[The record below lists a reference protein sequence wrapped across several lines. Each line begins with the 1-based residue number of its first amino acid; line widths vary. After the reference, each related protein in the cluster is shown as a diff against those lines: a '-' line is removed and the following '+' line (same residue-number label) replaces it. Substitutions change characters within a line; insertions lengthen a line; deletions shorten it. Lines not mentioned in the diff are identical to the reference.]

1 MPALEYSKQSEE
13 QFITKRLEGNT
24 KNILKMKF
32 KKMAAKMIE
41 NGYFPYQ
48 YEIIDKE
55 QLLEDNKNHILI
67 AAFKQEEWLFND

>member
-1 MPALEYSKQSEE
+1 MPALEYSKQVEE
-13 QFITKRLEGNT
+13 QFITKRLQADT
-24 KNILKMKF
+24 KLMLKMKF

-48 YEIIDKE
+48 YEIVDKE
-55 QLLEDNKNHILI
+55 ELEDNKNHVLI

>member
-1 MPALEYSKQSEE
+1 MPALEYSKQREE
-13 QFITKRLEGNT
+13 QFITKRLQANT
-24 KNILKMKF
+24 KFLLKMKF

-41 NGYFPYQ
+41 NGYFPYL

>member
-1 MPALEYSKQSEE
+1 MPALEYSKQPEE
-13 QFITKRLEGNT
+13 QFITKRLQANT
-24 KNILKMKF
+24 KFLLKMKF